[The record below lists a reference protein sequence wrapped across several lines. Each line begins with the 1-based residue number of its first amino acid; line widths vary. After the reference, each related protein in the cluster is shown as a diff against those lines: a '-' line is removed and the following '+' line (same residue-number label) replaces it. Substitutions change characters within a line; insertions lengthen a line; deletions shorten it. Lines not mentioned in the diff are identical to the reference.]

1 MGHVLKHGDE
11 LNPKGYYE
19 DWISHSM
26 IQMMVN
32 NKSFHIDTWL
42 EAMNLQHQNCGSWG
56 VKDPWILFLQPYWG
70 MFEPE
75 LVIYCERN
83 TEATV
88 RSWLKVWESSNPGQ
102 QPPQEVINYYIK
114 LTNDRQAL
122 CEETKKIWPN
132 YLTVNFNTQ
141 QKEYEI
147 SERIEAK
154 LSAAW
159 RQRTQIFLESHGL
172 VRDPAETQAH
182 IDIETGKRVSD
193 TD

>member
-1 MGHVLKHGDE
+1 
-11 LNPKGYYE
+11 
-19 DWISHSM
+19 
-26 IQMMVN
+26 
-32 NKSFHIDTWL
+32 
-42 EAMNLQHQNCGSWG
+42 

-172 VRDPAETQAH
+172 VRDPAETQA
-182 IDIETGKRVSD
+182 DIGKRVSD